1 MNAAAIVYT
10 SQTGFTARYAA
21 LLAERTGLPCRPLKE
36 AAALPRGCLLYTS
49 RARAWMGRG
58 RR

>member
-36 AAALPRGCLLYTS
+36 AAALPRGTAVIYLLS
-49 RARAWMGRG
+49 LIHI
-58 RR
+58 

>member
-21 LLAERTGLPCRPLKE
+21 LLAERTCP
-36 AAALPRGCLLYTS
+36 AAR
-49 RARAWMGRG
+49 
-58 RR
+58 

>member
-36 AAALPRGCLLYTS
+36 AAARLSTWAGCALGGS
-49 RARAWMGRG
+49 RA
-58 RR
+58 